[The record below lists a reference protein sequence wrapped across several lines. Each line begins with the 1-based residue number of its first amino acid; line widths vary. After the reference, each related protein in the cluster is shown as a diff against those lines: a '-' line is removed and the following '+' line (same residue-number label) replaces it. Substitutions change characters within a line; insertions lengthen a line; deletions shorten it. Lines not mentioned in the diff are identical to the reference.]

1 MNKTN
6 LEKMLEEWKAD
17 PTPERIESWRFE
29 ICTSISRIR
38 SDLLPN
44 TTGETYETSERLV
57 RDAIKEL
64 KYLIEICEEVLKDE

>member
-6 LEKMLEEWKAD
+6 LEKMLDEQKED
-17 PTPERIESWRFE
+17 LTPEKIESWRFE
-29 ICTSISRIR
+29 ICSALSRIR

-57 RDAIKEL
+57 KDAIKEL